1 MSSFCIRFPFPYEN
15 GLVAFQKL
23 ETEFPRTPNEV
34 NRKSVSLEGQ
44 TSFHKVNRKLVSALK
59 GQLNQVFGAELA
71 DLAVVALCLCLGLW
85 VPGRCS
91 AIAGVGAR
99 ELREGQQIRA
109 VHTGPVAPLE
119 RRTGA

>member
-1 MSSFCIRFPFPYEN
+1 MSIFCIRFPFPYEN

-23 ETEFPRTPNEV
+23 ETGFPRTPNEV

-71 DLAVVALCLCLGLW
+71 DL
-85 VPGRCS
+85 RSS
-91 AIAGVGAR
+91 AS
-99 ELREGQQIRA
+99 
-109 VHTGPVAPLE
+109 VHNTPFLLLQRMRVLKK
-119 RRTGA
+119 RRFVLQLLLNS